1 MLSLNKYLKTFKLLI
16 ICLFSFSNYIAQNL
30 IANSSFENT
39 INNYD
44 CSGSYANYQISAPV
58 FGAPFIDS
66 WLGVQSPDYF
76 NTSCFSPSPYQ
87 YGYGTPANRFGY
99 MQPKTGIAYSGF
111 LVFAIQGEYKEFVF
125 QHLSSPLILGKS
137 YCLSFY
143 VSRADRNQYTIK
155 NIGAYLSATIPSSNS
170 PVSNYFNFIP
180 QVVNQSGFITDTT
193 QWTQIQGCFTANGGE
208 EYITIGNFN
217 YNVNTDTLYVGT
229 NHPDPL
235 YTNPLYDYSYYY
247 IDDVSLYDSL
257 DYVLITK
264 TNELRKLNEMFSV
277 YPNPANDV
285 LHLDIKSKKMLK
297 QVQHDGTIKITDV
310 VGREVKKIQY
320 SEEIDISDLEQGIYF
335 LSLYQN
341 NKLLVTQKIIK
352 E

>member
-1 MLSLNKYLKTFKLLI
+1 MFGNSKG
-16 ICLFSFSNYIAQNL
+16 QNL
-30 IANSSFENT
+30 IANGSFENT

-87 YGYGTPANRFGY
+87 YGYGTPANGAGEIY
-99 MQPKTGIAYSGF
+99 PKTGIAYSGF
-111 LVFAIQGEYKEFVF
+111 IVFAIQGEYKEFVF
-125 QHLSSPLILGKS
+125 QHLSSPLISGKS

-143 VSRADRNQYTIK
+143 VSRADRNQYAIK

-170 PVSNYFNFIP
+170 PTTNYFNFIP
-180 QVVNQSGFITDTT
+180 QVENQSGFITDTT

-208 EYITIGNFN
+208 QYITIGNFN

-229 NHPDPL
+229 NNPDPN
-235 YTNPLYDYSYYY
+235 YANPLYDYSYYY
-247 IDDVSLYDSL
+247 IDDVSLYEQTSVGMHYL
-257 DYVLITK
+257 DDDVFYI
-264 TNELRKLNEMFSV
+264 
-277 YPNPANDV
+277 YPNPTKDLLKIDV
-285 LHLDIKSKKMLK
+285 GRFKNNNEDY
-297 QVQHDGTIKITDV
+297 TIKIVDIF
-310 VGREVKKIQY
+310 GKEIFNEILK
-320 SEEIDISDLEQGIYF
+320 EEIDVSKLDQGIY
-335 LSLYQN
+335 SLQLYEDG
-341 NKLLVTQKIIK
+341 KLIGTKKILK

>member
-1 MLSLNKYLKTFKLLI
+1 MKHIYFFLLL
-16 ICLFSFSNYIAQNL
+16 CSMFYNSKSQNL

-76 NTSCFSPSPYQ
+76 NTSCFSASPYQ
-87 YGYGTPANRFGY
+87 YGYGTPANRFGEI
-99 MQPKTGIAYSGF
+99 QPKTGNAYSGF
-111 LVFAIQGEYKEFVF
+111 IVFAIQGEYKEFVF
-125 QHLSSPLILGKS
+125 QHLSSPLISGKS

-143 VSRADRNQYTIK
+143 VSRADRNQYAIK

-170 PVSNYFNFIP
+170 PTTNYFNFIP
-180 QVVNQSGFITDTT
+180 QVENQSGFITDTT

-208 EYITIGNFN
+208 QYITIGNFN

-229 NHPDPL
+229 NNPDPN

-247 IDDVSLYDSL
+247 IDDVSLYEQTSVGTHYL
-257 DYVLITK
+257 DDDKFYI
-264 TNELRKLNEMFSV
+264 
-277 YPNPANDV
+277 YPNPTKDLLKIDV
-285 LHLDIKSKKMLK
+285 GRIKNNNE
-297 QVQHDGTIKITDV
+297 DYTIKIVDTF
-310 VGREVKKIQY
+310 GKEIFHETLN
-320 SEEIDISDLEQGIYF
+320 EEINVSKLHQGIYT
-335 LSLYQN
+335 LQLYQDG
-341 NKLLVTQKIIK
+341 KLIGTKKILK
-352 E
+352 D